1 MASQSI
7 RLKTIDEIHM
17 YMQLIKDNS
26 DKTVA
31 NIKKLLGTEDSM
43 VILNEFKFSH
53 LGYEPVQGYELN
65 FIEQLNQMFA
75 HIVVLKGAEL
85 LLETYPE
92 KEFILN
98 LGTQG
103 GYDIVSCDD
112 KIICECFSTTNP
124 ISNNKIKQDAEKL
137 LKNITA
143 DRKYIIFF
151 SKEVNVTTLNN
162 IIDKYKE
169 ITFIRLDN
177 LDI

>member
-7 RLKTIDEIHM
+7 RIKTIDEIHEYVQM
-17 YMQLIKDNS
+17 IKVNS
-26 DKTVA
+26 DKTVT
-31 NIKKLLGTEDSM
+31 NIKKLFGTEDSM
-43 VILNEFKFSH
+43 AILNEFKFSH

-85 LLETYPE
+85 LLKIYPE

-103 GYDIVSCDD
+103 GYDIVSSDD
-112 KIICECFSTTNP
+112 KIICECFSTTSP
-124 ISNNKIKQDAEKL
+124 ISNNKIKHDAEKL
-137 LKNITA
+137 LNNNTA

-151 SKEVNVTTLNN
+151 SKEVNDTTLNN
-162 IIDKYKE
+162 ITDKYKD